1 MYRGGVKT
9 MTIDKGKEIAN
20 NHITWHINDINELV
34 KSSLKELTEAQDSY
48 SGYFHIMEQ
57 VIAEYKF
64 HCDRIS
70 EAKSQLQVIE
80 ALEKG

>member
-1 MYRGGVKT
+1 
-9 MTIDKGKEIAN
+9 MTIDKAKEIAN
-20 NHITWHINDINELV
+20 NNISWHIDDINKLV

-57 VIAEYKF
+57 VIGEYKF
-64 HCDRIS
+64 HCSRIS
-70 EAKSQLQVIE
+70 EAKLQLQIVE